1 MRFWK
6 LLGEMVETT
15 TTWAAVA
22 GAGAPSP
29 YSPVVDAQLVGIRLI
44 PGRQAAS
51 SLINN
56 VQVRLTSATFLPV
69 NQIEVGASGSGLQTA
84 PAQEPMPVDFE
95 VNVAVKAGTPIVIE
109 GRNLYPNAVT
119 PDIMIFGLFEAK

>member
-6 LLGEMVETT
+6 LIGEMVETAVT
-15 TTWAAVA
+15 FGAVA
-22 GAGAPSP
+22 GAAAPSP

-44 PGRQAAS
+44 PGRQTAS
-51 SLINN
+51 SLLNN
-56 VQVRLTSATFLPV
+56 VQIRLTSASFLPV
-69 NQIEVGASGSGLQTA
+69 NTIEVGVSGSGLQTA

-95 VNVAVKAGTPIVIE
+95 VNVAVKAGTPVVIE
-109 GRNLYPNAVT
+109 GRNLYANAVT